1 MRFAPLE
8 TSFHAANHTIPPPPS
23 YEDLSRCPK
32 DKKPL
37 AVSRRKTPDDKM
49 ISWRVFTIITSRV
62 SPFCVPLPLF
72 LKKLNN
78 PIIILFMT
86 NVAQILRNSSLNLFM
101 IYPKAKI
108 ITASPKSI
116 AARESIFIPIIDIL
130 PEFTDNANERTIN
143 TRLIHLLYLH
153 KLFSVFSCL

>member
-1 MRFAPLE
+1 
-8 TSFHAANHTIPPPPS
+8 
-23 YEDLSRCPK
+23 
-32 DKKPL
+32 
-37 AVSRRKTPDDKM
+37 
-49 ISWRVFTIITSRV
+49 
-62 SPFCVPLPLF
+62 
-72 LKKLNN
+72 
-78 PIIILFMT
+78 MT

-130 PEFTDNANERTIN
+130 PEFTNNANERTIN

>member
-1 MRFAPLE
+1 
-8 TSFHAANHTIPPPPS
+8 
-23 YEDLSRCPK
+23 
-32 DKKPL
+32 
-37 AVSRRKTPDDKM
+37 
-49 ISWRVFTIITSRV
+49 
-62 SPFCVPLPLF
+62 
-72 LKKLNN
+72 
-78 PIIILFMT
+78 MT

-130 PEFTDNANERTIN
+130 PEFTNNANERTIN
-143 TRLIHLLYLH
+143 TRLIHLQYLH